1 MEQTKKPKKK
11 SFTGILLVVIFFI
24 GLLVM
29 LYPSIADY
37 VNSRVQ
43 SRAIMDY
50 EEALKNLKEEDYQAF
65 FDAADAY
72 NEKIKKVAYPFM
84 YYDSVEG
91 YDDILNVNGN
101 GMIGYID
108 IEKIRVELPVYHG
121 TSEGVLSNAVGHVQG
136 SSLPAGGPSTHCVL
150 SAHRG
155 LPSAKLFTHLDKLE
169 EGDIFTLTI
178 LDSVLT
184 YQVDQILIVE
194 PDEVDELYVVEGRD
208 YCTLVTCTPYGINTQ
223 RLLVRGER
231 IETARPKPVIY
242 VKNEGYIIDPIIIA
256 PAVAVPMLLIL
267 LVFLMVKYSK
277 KTRKSPEETA
287 KEILGKNNDSE

>member
-43 SRAIMDY
+43 SRAVADY
-50 EEALKNLKEEDYQAF
+50 EAMLNALTEDDYTEMFA
-65 FDAADAY
+65 AADAY
-72 NEKIKKVAYPFM
+72 NEKIKKVDYPFM
-84 YYDSVEG
+84 YYDRVEG
-91 YDDILNVNGN
+91 YDQLLNVDGR

-108 IEKIRVELPVYHG
+108 IDKIKVELPIYHG
-121 TSEGVLSNAVGHVQG
+121 TSLDVLKKAAGHVEG
-136 SSLPAGGPSTHCVL
+136 SSLPGGGPSTHCVI

-155 LPSAKLFTHLDKLE
+155 LPSAKLFTYLDKLE

-178 LDSVLT
+178 LNRVLT

>member
-1 MEQTKKPKKK
+1 MEKKTAKKK
-11 SFTGILLVVIFFI
+11 SFTGVLLVVIFFI

-29 LYPSIADY
+29 LYPTIADY

-50 EEALKNLKEEDYQAF
+50 EEALKNLTVEDYQKF

-72 NEKIKKVAYPFM
+72 NAKIKDVAFPLM
-84 YYDSVEG
+84 YHDKVEG
-91 YDDILNVNGN
+91 YNDILNVNGI
-101 GMIGYID
+101 GMMGYID
-108 IEKIRVELPVYHG
+108 IDKIKVELPIYHG
-121 TSEGVLSNAVGHVQG
+121 TDDQTLNNAVGHVQG

-169 EGDIFTLTI
+169 EGDVFTLTI
-178 LDSVLT
+178 LDRVLT
-184 YQVDQILIVE
+184 YQVDQVKIVE
-194 PDEVDELYVVEGRD
+194 PDEVDDLYVVEGKD
-208 YCTLVTCTPYGINTQ
+208 YCTLVTCTPYGINTH

-242 VKNEGYIIDPIIIA
+242 VKNEGYLIDPIIVA

-267 LVFLMVKYSK
+267 LIFLMVKYSK
-277 KTRKSPEETA
+277 KPKKSPEEAA
-287 KEILGKNNDSE
+287 KEILGQNKDKE

>member
-1 MEQTKKPKKK
+1 MEKKTGKKK

-29 LYPSIADY
+29 LYPTIADY
-37 VNSRVQ
+37 VNSKNS
-43 SRAIMDY
+43 SRAIADY
-50 EEALKNLKEEDYQAF
+50 EAMLNAMSAEDYQAF
-65 FDAADAY
+65 FDKADEY
-72 NEKIKKVAYPFM
+72 NREIMNVRFPFM
-84 YYDSVEG
+84 YYDQIEG
-91 YDDILNVNGN
+91 YSDTLNVNGY
-101 GMIGYID
+101 GMMGYID
-108 IEKIRVELPVYHG
+108 IDKIKVELPIFHG
-121 TSEGVLSNAVGHVQG
+121 TSTEALSKGVGHVQG

-155 LPSAKLFTHLDKLE
+155 LPSAKLFTYLDKIE

-178 LDSVLT
+178 LNRVLT
-184 YQVDQILIVE
+184 YQVDQVLIVE

-208 YCTLVTCTPYGINTQ
+208 YCTLVTCTPYGINTH

>member
-1 MEQTKKPKKK
+1 MEQTKKSQKK

-29 LYPSIADY
+29 LYPTIADY
-37 VNSRVQ
+37 VNSKVQ
-43 SRAIMDY
+43 SRAIIDY
-50 EEALKNLKEEDYQAF
+50 EAALKNMTAEDFSSYF
-65 FDAADAY
+65 VAADEY
-72 NEKIKKVAYPFM
+72 NSKIRNVSFPFM
-84 YYDSVEG
+84 YYDEVPG
-91 YDDILNVNGN
+91 YEETLNVDGR
-101 GMIGYID
+101 GIMGYID
-108 IEKIRVELPVYHG
+108 IEKIRVELPIYHT
-121 TSEGVLSNAVGHVQG
+121 TSNQVLNKAVGHVQG
-136 SSLPAGGPSTHCVL
+136 SSLPTGGPSTHCVL

-178 LDSVLT
+178 LDRVLT
-184 YQVDQILIVE
+184 YQVDQVLIVE

>member
-1 MEQTKKPKKK
+1 MEKKTAKKK
-11 SFTGILLVVIFFI
+11 SFTGVLLVVIFFI

-29 LYPSIADY
+29 LYPTIADY

-50 EEALKNLKEEDYQAF
+50 EEALKNLTVEDYQRF

-72 NEKIKKVAYPFM
+72 NAKIKDVAFPLM
-84 YYDSVEG
+84 YYDKVEG
-91 YDDILNVNGN
+91 YNDILNVNGI
-101 GMIGYID
+101 GMMGYID
-108 IEKIRVELPVYHG
+108 IDKIKVELPIYHG
-121 TSEGVLSNAVGHVQG
+121 TDDQTLNNAVGHVQG

-169 EGDIFTLTI
+169 EGDTFTLTI
-178 LDSVLT
+178 LDRVLT
-184 YQVDQILIVE
+184 YQVDQVLIVE

-208 YCTLVTCTPYGINTQ
+208 YCTLVTCTPYGINTH

>member
-1 MEQTKKPKKK
+1 MGKKTAKKK
-11 SFTGILLVVIFFI
+11 SFTGVLLVVIFFI

-29 LYPSIADY
+29 LYPTIADY
-37 VNSRVQ
+37 VNSKVQ

-50 EEALKNLKEEDYQAF
+50 EEALKNLTVEDYQKF

-72 NEKIKKVAYPFM
+72 NAKIKDVAFPLM
-84 YYDSVEG
+84 YYDKVEG
-91 YDDILNVNGN
+91 YNDILNVNGI
-101 GMIGYID
+101 GMMGYID
-108 IEKIRVELPVYHG
+108 IDKIKVELPIYHG
-121 TSEGVLSNAVGHVQG
+121 TDDQTLNNAVGHVQG

-169 EGDIFTLTI
+169 EGDTFTLTI
-178 LDSVLT
+178 LDRVLT

-208 YCTLVTCTPYGINTQ
+208 YCTLVTCTPYGINTH